1 VIRTCEGPQARVY
14 RETFATGLSRWT
26 FPASGADYYYDA
38 RTGWP
43 GDETGVREEVRPAS
57 L

>member
-1 VIRTCEGPQARVY
+1 MIRTCEGPQARVY